1 MNRLSNSSP
10 TKMGMFFNLQMF
22 KTCYMHA
29 ACRNVKIYA
38 YNHVVKLK
46 AYVCG
51 YKCKKH

>member
-38 YNHVVKLK
+38 YNHVAELK
-46 AYVCG
+46 A
-51 YKCKKH
+51 